1 MSTAILDIL
10 IAVGLLIGLGRGL
23 STGAVRQIVGL
34 AGTVLAIVLALEL
47 MHPVGNAIGGI
58 LGAGASIVPILGF
71 IVVFA
76 AVQLALYVLAKII
89 ETSLKMLRLSML
101 NRAAGAVFG
110 LCKAALLMSV
120 LFLVLNFFNVPN
132 SQNREVSV
140 LYGPVAAVFPATWD
154 FAARQFP
161 AVRDLSDRFGE
172 EVRSRFGDTLPGVED
187 VLPGVEDAL
196 PGVETRCLGSK
207 RRCRRSKT
215 RCLESKTRC
224 RRSNGR
230 IIANVEKHLPWG
242 STNGYHASKA

>member
-1 MSTAILDIL
+1 MSSPVLDIL

-110 LCKAALLMSV
+110 LCKAALLTECTVSGTE
-120 LFLVLNFFNVPN
+120 FFQRTEFSKPRGFRVVRAGSCGLSRNMGFCRPAISRRPRFV
-132 SQNREVSV
+132 
-140 LYGPVAAVFPATWD
+140 GPVRRGGPEPVWRHVARGRRR
-154 FAARQFP
+154 AARGRRRAARGVTAGLLP
-161 AVRDLSDRFGE
+161 LW
-172 EVRSRFGDTLPGVED
+172 RSICPG
-187 VLPGVEDAL
+187 
-196 PGVETRCLGSK
+196 GS
-207 RRCRRSKT
+207 
-215 RCLESKTRC
+215 
-224 RRSNGR
+224 
-230 IIANVEKHLPWG
+230 A
-242 STNGYHASKA
+242 NGYHASKA

>member
-140 LYGPVAAVFPATWD
+140 LYGPVAAAFPATWD

-187 VLPGVEDAL
+187 VLPGVEDTLPGVEDAL
-196 PGVETRCLGSK
+196 PGVEETLP
-207 RRCRRSKT
+207 
-215 RCLESKTRC
+215 E
-224 RRSNGR
+224 
-230 IIANVEKHLPWG
+230 VEDALPG
-242 STNGYHASKA
+242 VENALPEE